1 MLINLRDKNG
11 KLVIKDILDIDFNMC
26 VAEEAGEYVVQI
38 NSTYNYA
45 DKYRDTEIDEIL
57 KIIKGPDFPTGAM
70 ILGTR
75 GIEEAYRTG
84 RGKIRVRAV
93 TEIEAMPNGKLP
105 CYHWEDPAVSFQRKE
120 VQYHTAPCWFRCFP
134 SPFPKGFRSFR

>member
-45 DKYRDTEIDEIL
+45 DKYPSER
-57 KIIKGPDFPTGAM
+57 
-70 ILGTR
+70 
-75 GIEEAYRTG
+75 EA
-84 RGKIRVRAV
+84 
-93 TEIEAMPNGKLP
+93 
-105 CYHWEDPAVSFQRKE
+105 ED
-120 VQYHTAPCWFRCFP
+120 
-134 SPFPKGFRSFR
+134 

>member
-45 DKYRDTEIDEIL
+45 DKYPSERAAENQMLRI
-57 KIIKGPDFPTGAM
+57 AHA
-70 ILGTR
+70 R
-75 GIEEAYRTG
+75 NAIEEELRNY
-84 RGKIRVRAV
+84 
-93 TEIEAMPNGKLP
+93 
-105 CYHWEDPAVSFQRKE
+105 
-120 VQYHTAPCWFRCFP
+120 
-134 SPFPKGFRSFR
+134 